1 MKKVVDKDLFLSV
14 LNSSSSKR
22 EAKSYVSRFKPRPRP
37 SSPKSPRSDSDKT
50 NEQHA
55 AATTPRYRHGVNLGN
70 LFRPTVAVEQSP
82 VFSQH
87 GEAHTFTDGN
97 VEPLHVAL
105 VKLRAPETY
114 DDLTLK
120 GIGRTLS
127 QLNQLGL
134 PSAVIVDCDS
144 SHPGHSSWGSP
155 ALRNGTI
162 EQADRIV
169 AAIEANRTSAARR
182 VDGLIS
188 VSPDDAPSWSGGAPE
203 GVHINPRSSLLHPL
217 KRGTIP
223 VIPPIGYYTHTQK
236 TGKVDPN
243 AAMLALARELVG
255 LSPSLLRDG
264 LEGAY
269 NLQREVSL
277 DRIIIVDPLGGIPSN
292 DTSRGGH
299 VFINMEQEFEHVHT
313 ELAQEHAPDA
323 GHKNGSEP
331 ASSERARSA
340 APQASTPINDS
351 VQLKLPAGKVAKGDP
366 KEAASTKMP
375 SSLQHLSNLR
385 LLQHALTMLPS
396 SSSALLTTPE
406 RAAGSGD
413 AGSTAFQAAGVGTR
427 RQRNTLIHNLLT
439 DKAPFSSSLPAG
451 RIGASSADAPFG
463 DHGARST
470 VPVTFVKR
478 GLPLTI
484 LPDPRRGPWKPCGS
498 QSRITL
504 HDPRIDL
511 SRLIDLIE
519 DSFGRKL
526 DVKHYLARV
535 NRRVAGIIVA
545 GEYEGGALLTWELPP
560 GLGNELDSAADRHR
574 LVPYLDK
581 FAVRRRSQGAGGVAD
596 MVFTAMVRSCFPEGV
611 CWRSRKN
618 NPVNRW
624 YFERAR
630 GTWKLP
636 DTDWT
641 MFWTDEDLGIGSRVF
656 ADYEAVCRGIEPSW
670 ADNKHVVD

>member
-1 MKKVVDKDLFLSV
+1 M

-22 EAKSYVSRFKPRPRP
+22 EAKSYLSRFKPRPRQP
-37 SSPKSPRSDSDKT
+37 PHRSPLSGSDKT
-50 NEQHA
+50 NEQHAA

-87 GEAHTFTDGN
+87 GEAHTFTDGD

-134 PSAVIVDCDS
+134 PCAVIVDCDS
-144 SHPGHSSWGSP
+144 SHLDRFGSGPP
-155 ALRNGTI
+155 ALRNRAI
-162 EQADRIV
+162 DQADRIV
-169 AAIEANRTSAARR
+169 AAIDANRASTARR

-188 VSPDDAPSWSGGAPE
+188 VSPADAPSWSDGARD
-203 GVHINPRSSLLHPL
+203 GIYSDPRSSLLRPL
-217 KRGTIP
+217 MRGTIP

-236 TGKVDPN
+236 TGMVDPD
-243 AAMLALARELVG
+243 AIMLALARELVG
-255 LSPSLLRDG
+255 LSPNLLNDG
-264 LEGAY
+264 LGGAY
-269 NLQREVSL
+269 NSKREVSL

-299 VFINMEQEFEHVHT
+299 VFINMEQEFEHVRT
-313 ELAQEHAPDA
+313 ELAQEHGPDA
-323 GHKNGSEP
+323 GHKNCSEP
-331 ASSERARSA
+331 AGGERALSVA
-340 APQASTPINDS
+340 HPASTPIDDS
-351 VQLKLPAGKVAKGDP
+351 VQLELPAGKIAKGDA
-366 KEAASTKMP
+366 KETASTKL
-375 SSLQHLSNLR
+375 SCTSQHLSNLR
-385 LLQHALTMLPS
+385 LLQRALTILPA

-406 RAAGSGD
+406 TAAGSGD

-451 RIGASSADAPFG
+451 RIGAASADAPVG
-463 DHGARST
+463 SHGAKST

-484 LPDPRRGPWKPCGS
+484 LPDPRRGPWNPRGPE
-498 QSRITL
+498 SRITL

-511 SRLIDLIE
+511 SRLIELIE

-535 NRRVAGIIVA
+535 NRRIAGIIVA

-560 GLGNELDSAADRHR
+560 GLGNDEDIAANRHR

-630 GTWKLP
+630 GTWRLP
-636 DTDWT
+636 HTDWT
-641 MFWTDEDLGIGSRVF
+641 MFWTDEDLGVGSRVF
-656 ADYEAVCRGIEPSW
+656 ADYEAVCRGVEPSW